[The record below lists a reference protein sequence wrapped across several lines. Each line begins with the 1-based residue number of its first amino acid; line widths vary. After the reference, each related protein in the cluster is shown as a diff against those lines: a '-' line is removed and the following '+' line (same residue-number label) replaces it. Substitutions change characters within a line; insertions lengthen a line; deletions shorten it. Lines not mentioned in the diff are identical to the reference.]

1 MKPPAAKKKTRRRRK
16 KNPLPPPSV
25 SSSNPSNREPAH
37 LDSAGDGDG
46 GSSVAT
52 AATGE
57 GGEGEDAPF
66 EVVRSRK
73 GGSFRKQKAVAVSA
87 GMVSNFLRK
96 DYVVGRGRKGRAGVE
111 EEVKVK
117 GMAGVTKDRAE
128 QILCSVLGDD
138 SELHLGVVRD
148 VLCRLHSRFDG
159 FFVVCCLKLVTEICV
174 CLAFGCNRIFFIKF
188 QDSFVTIFVSLQL

>member
-16 KNPLPPPSV
+16 KNPLPPPSD
-25 SSSNPSNREPAH
+25 SSSNPSNRVPDP

-57 GGEGEDAPF
+57 GGEGEDAPL
-66 EVVRSRK
+66 EVVRSGK

-96 DYVVGRGRKGRAGVE
+96 DYVVRHGRRGSAGVE

-117 GMAGVTKDRAE
+117 GVAGMTKDGAE
-128 QILCSVLGDD
+128 QFLCSVLGDD
-138 SELHLGVVRD
+138 SDLHLGVVRD
-148 VLCRLHSRFDG
+148 VLCRLLSRFDG
-159 FFVVCCLKLVTEICV
+159 FCCMLFEV
-174 CLAFGCNRIFFIKF
+174 G
-188 QDSFVTIFVSLQL
+188 D

>member
-16 KNPLPPPSV
+16 KNPHPPPSD
-25 SSSNPSNREPAH
+25 SSSNLTKPEPTP

-46 GSSVAT
+46 GSAVAT
-52 AATGE
+52 AATGK

-73 GGSFRKQKAVAVSA
+73 GESFRKQKALAVSV

-96 DYVVGRGRKGRAGVE
+96 DYVVGHGRKGSAVVE

-117 GMAGVTKDRAE
+117 GAAGVTKDGAE
-128 QILCSVLGDD
+128 QFLCSVLGDD
-138 SELHLGVVRD
+138 PDLHLGVVRD
-148 VLCRLHSRFDG
+148 VLCRWLSRFDG
-159 FFVVCCLKLVTEICV
+159 FCCMLFEVDDWNL
-174 CLAFGCNRIFFIKF
+174 CLF
-188 QDSFVTIFVSLQL
+188 